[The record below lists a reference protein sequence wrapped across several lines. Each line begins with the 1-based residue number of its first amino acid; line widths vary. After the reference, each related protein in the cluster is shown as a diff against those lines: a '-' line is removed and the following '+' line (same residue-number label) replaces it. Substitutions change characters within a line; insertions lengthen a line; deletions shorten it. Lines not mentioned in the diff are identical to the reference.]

1 METACAR
8 AASSSSYF
16 LYIRNG
22 FSGIQGKKKKKKTKT
37 KKVATSNDA
46 SFYGGGVCIVFVMND
61 PHSDLA
67 VTPLI
72 SPRGQQ
78 RVPLFLPSIFP
89 SSSSRRTR
97 QLSCVLEE
105 GGSSSSCSF
114 F

>member
-1 METACAR
+1 MVFPAHKEE
-8 AASSSSYF
+8 
-16 LYIRNG
+16 
-22 FSGIQGKKKKKKTKT
+22 KKKKDKNK